1 MLKDRHTILK
11 PLSDR
16 EFDFYE
22 LLKKQSPDAPFI
34 EFFPHYYG
42 CRSVE
47 AEDGEH
53 NRKLIFFVNFCILL
67 DSLPRIDYIVLE
79 DLTSG
84 LEGPCVCD
92 LKIGARGIIFFYLFI
107 FNTDQLL
114 HFRI

>member
-1 MLKDRHTILK
+1 MHHSSNSFRIIMVVGQ
-11 PLSDR
+11 S
-16 EFDFYE
+16 
-22 LLKKQSPDAPFI
+22 KQKTASTT
-34 EFFPHYYG
+34 
-42 CRSVE
+42 V
-47 AEDGEH
+47 
-53 NRKLIFFVNFCILL
+53 KLIFFVNFCILT